1 MSMKKYF
8 LLFTLSFF
16 VLLSPGEVM
25 ARQDVK
31 ETLDTYIETFLAD
44 NRIPGASVGIAYHDE
59 IFYANAWG
67 ITGEG
72 KKEVTTETPFLIGSI
87 SKAFTGLA
95 VLKLIEEERLALD
108 DPIVKHLPWFTLN
121 DQEDASQITIKQ
133 LLTHTSGLS
142 RSIGLLIADRGNEE
156 NNTIKKGVKKLAN
169 VKLTEKPGEIY
180 QYSDANYLIL
190 GALIEHISGISFSDY
205 LNHHIFL
212 PLDMNQ
218 AGADRHKVYEKGY
231 AAGYQSW
238 FGMPVNSQVPY
249 DNGGTP
255 YGYIAASTEDILKF
269 LMVFNSGHEQSDIL
283 SNRSKKAYLSPL
295 TQVSD
300 KSYGFGWRFS
310 NQDKEDK
317 SIWHAGSTPDSRTE
331 VFMYPE
337 TKWSGVILTNKNHI
351 LEEEQLTHLKEGI
364 IRIING
370 HSPAEVSK
378 SRPIIQLLLSFIVCL
393 LFILS
398 CYLIGNLKKRH
409 RKTPK
414 LRFRIF
420 GILCLSISICLIPL
434 FVMIVQAPWHSVTVF
449 AADLVLILKVIVFL
463 LALNGLLLVM
473 NSFVK
478 GKREKVT

>member
-1 MSMKKYF
+1 MKKYV
-8 LLFTLSFF
+8 LLFTISFLA
-16 VLLSPGEVM
+16 LLAPEEAM
-25 ARQDVK
+25 AGQKVK

-44 NRIPGASVGIAYHDE
+44 NRIPGASVGISHHDE

-72 KKEVTTETPFLIGSI
+72 KKAVTTETPFLIGSI

-95 VLKLIEEERLALD
+95 VLKLVEEDGLVLD

-121 DQEDASQITIKQ
+121 DQEDASQITIRQ

-142 RSIGLLIADRGNEE
+142 RSNGLLIADRGNEE

-190 GALIEHISGISFSDY
+190 GALIEHISGLSFSEY
-205 LNHHIFL
+205 LKQHIFL

-218 AGADRHKVYEKGY
+218 AGADRHNVYEKGY

-238 FGMPVNSQVPY
+238 FGMPIKSQVPY
-249 DNGGTP
+249 DNGGSP
-255 YGYIAASTEDILKF
+255 YGYMAASTEDLLKF
-269 LMVFNSGHEQSDIL
+269 LTVFNSGHEQSDIL
-283 SNRSKKAYLSPL
+283 SNESMKAYLSPL
-295 TQVSD
+295 SQLND
-300 KSYGFGWRFS
+300 KFYGFGWRFS
-310 NQDKEDK
+310 NLEQEDK
-317 SIWHAGSTPDSRTE
+317 SIWHAGSTPDSRAE

-351 LEEEQLTHLKEGI
+351 LEEEQLVHLKEGI

-370 HSPAEVSK
+370 HRPEKISK
-378 SRPIIQLLLSFIVCL
+378 SRPIVQLLLGLIVCL

-398 CYLIGNLKKRH
+398 CWLFGNLKKRN
-409 RKTPK
+409 RKTSK
-414 LRFRIF
+414 LRYRIF
-420 GILCLSISICLIPL
+420 GILCLTLSICLIPL

-449 AADLVLILKVIVFL
+449 AADLVLVLKVLVFL
-463 LALNGLLLVM
+463 LALNGSLLIS

-478 GKREKVT
+478 VM